1 MNTGSIINFI
11 TDNIWLVLLAASSG
25 AMLMWP
31 QLLRG
36 NRKEVGTLEATQMIN
51 HKDAVILDV
60 REDSEFAQGHLPNAK
75 HIPLKQLTERLKE
88 LEKFRSKPVI
98 VNCRTGARSARA
110 CSVLKKHGFE
120 DVSNLAG
127 GMNAW
132 SQAGLPIEK

>member
-1 MNTGSIINFI
+1 MNSGGFIKFI

-60 REDSEFAQGHLPNAK
+60 REDSEFALGHLPNAK
-75 HIPLKQLTERLKE
+75 HIPLKQLTDRLKE
-88 LEKFRSKPVI
+88 LEKFRNKPMI
-98 VNCRTGARSARA
+98 INCRSGARSARA
-110 CSVLKKHGFE
+110 CGLLKKQGFE
-120 DVSNLAG
+120 NVYNLAG